1 MRSRLRAL
9 GIIAVVLVA
18 MGLCNSNPVSSLTG
32 EITGAQAQSPP
43 AQPGQQKPEPPDQE
57 PAKDETPVKLG
68 TDLVVLEVTV
78 VDPANKPVTDLA
90 KENFTVVENKDAQ
103 KIEFFSREQVPMSL
117 AFVIDTSGSMRYK
130 LDTVIKAATNI
141 VKETRPGDEMA
152 VIEFKEQPEL
162 LEEFTG
168 DARDVV
174 YTLEGL
180 VASHQTA
187 MLDSLYLAA
196 KYTNEEGKNHR
207 KAVLVVT
214 DGLDNDSYYK
224 TGQVID
230 YLKEMHVQVYLI
242 GFTSDL
248 DDNGGI
254 FHSSSKS
261 KAEHLLTR
269 LADDT
274 GGHAFFPKQVSETT
288 TIAQQIS
295 TDLRTQYSIGYYP
308 TNSKKDGSF
317 RAVRVDVNGGSR
329 KLVARTRSGY
339 TAPRDAAHM
348 KP

>member
-1 MRSRLRAL
+1 MRSRAFVIV
-9 GIIAVVLVA
+9 GIVVVLI
-18 MGLCNSNPVSSLTG
+18 GLGNSRAVCSLG
-32 EITGAQAQSPP
+32 GLAGAGQQP
-43 AQPGQQKPEPPDQE
+43 APGPQKPEAPPGQE
-57 PAKDETPVKLG
+57 PANQDETPVKLG

-78 VDPANKPVTDLA
+78 VDPANKPITDLT
-90 KENFTVVENKDAQ
+90 KESFTVVENKDPQ

-141 VKETRPGDEMA
+141 VRESRPGDELA

-168 DARDVV
+168 DTRDVV

-230 YLKEMHVQVYLI
+230 YLKEMKVQVYLI
-242 GFTSDL
+242 GFTSD
-248 DDNGGI
+248 
-254 FHSSSKS
+254 
-261 KAEHLLTR
+261 
-269 LADDT
+269 
-274 GGHAFFPKQVSETT
+274 
-288 TIAQQIS
+288 
-295 TDLRTQYSIGYYP
+295 
-308 TNSKKDGSF
+308 
-317 RAVRVDVNGGSR
+317 
-329 KLVARTRSGY
+329 
-339 TAPRDAAHM
+339 
-348 KP
+348 